1 MPAVRG
7 RKFKL
12 TLPPLGIL
20 LLPSNLVWGG
30 GGKYLIWPSNY
41 MCNLMQ
47 SNFTY
52 SYVWVGKGS
61 TAVSNF
67 SIFGWPICYR
77 YRYLLLREQGVKGT
91 VSRDLYVGSPS
102 RWLAPR
108 LAYPL
113 SIGHYPY
120 YCSHFLSTGR
130 WKFFCFF
137 SLQHSFWLRINYTQL
152 MADHWSTP
160 VAWPLQHSY
169 WLNTAAL
176 QCISPIGGPDLLR
189 INWC

>member
-1 MPAVRG
+1 
-7 RKFKL
+7 
-12 TLPPLGIL
+12 
-20 LLPSNLVWGG
+20 
-30 GGKYLIWPSNY
+30 

-137 SLQHSFWLRINYTQL
+137 FIATLLLTENKLYTTDGWPLKHSRCLTIAALLLAEHY
-152 MADHWSTP
+152 STP
-160 VAWPLQHSY
+160 IGWTLQLFS
-169 WLNTAAL
+169 AF
-176 QCISPIGGPDLLR
+176 LLLADQ
-189 INWC
+189 ICWE

>member
-1 MPAVRG
+1 
-7 RKFKL
+7 
-12 TLPPLGIL
+12 
-20 LLPSNLVWGG
+20 
-30 GGKYLIWPSNY
+30 
-41 MCNLMQ
+41 MQ

-52 SYVWVGKGS
+52 SHVWVGKGS

-120 YCSHFLSTGR
+120 YCSHFLSTSR

-176 QCISPIGGPDLLR
+176 LLAEHCSSSVHYSYWR
-189 INWC
+189 TRSAENKLMLIAGEHWYQLWLIARVILHQLWLIKLLKI